1 MLDFFSLVQDRKK
14 IQVSVGR
21 VLDLQRRSHRGK
33 LAGDISDYRGV
44 KKRSLINSGEKLF
57 MGLFARSS
65 GGLYGGRGQDM
76 V

>member
-1 MLDFFSLVQDRKK
+1 M
-14 IQVSVGR
+14 GR

-57 MGLFARSS
+57 MRLFARSS
-65 GGLYGGRGQDM
+65 GGLYGGSGMDM